1 MKLVLGLKVGLDSD
15 GRHMVE
21 TRDYS
26 LVEE

>member
-15 GRHMVE
+15 GRRMVE